1 MSSIFSSV
9 TASAER
15 ITRLT
20 WFMIILAAVVYAV
33 VIALMIIAIRRNRSA
48 PRDAVNLSDPGS
60 RWVVIGGL
68 IMPSVVLGAVLVFSL
83 WAMGR
88 ERVERPA
95 LTIDVTGHQWW
106 WEANYRFADLPDQFR
121 TANELHIPVGVPVRI
136 ALTTNDVI
144 HSFWVPQLQ
153 GKIDLIPGD
162 TNEVR
167 LVVRQSGTY
176 RGICAEFCGA
186 EHARMGISVI
196 AEDSSTFR
204 QWARQQLAD
213 AATPNDSLTAEG
225 KQLFESGPCMLC
237 HTVRGTS
244 AAADVAPDLT
254 HMGSRTTIGAGALPN
269 NLGNLEAWIANAQV
283 IKPGVRM
290 PPITTFS
297 GQQLR
302 AVATYVASLK

>member
-1 MSSIFSSV
+1 MSSIFSDV

-33 VIALMIIAIRRNRSA
+33 VIALMVVAMRRNRTA

-68 IMPSVVLGAVLVFSL
+68 IMPAIVLGTVLVFSL

-106 WEANYRFADLPDQFR
+106 WEATYRFADLPDQFR

-162 TNEVR
+162 TNEIR
-167 LVVRQSGTY
+167 LVVRRPGTY
-176 RGICAEFCGA
+176 RGICAEFCGD
-186 EHARMGISVI
+186 EHAKMGIVVF
-196 AEDSSTFR
+196 AEDSATFR

-213 AATPNDSLTAEG
+213 ATIPNDSLTAEG
-225 KQLFESGPCMLC
+225 RQLFESGPCSLC
-237 HTVRGTS
+237 HTARGTS
-244 AAADVAPDLT
+244 AAAQVAPDLT
-254 HMGSRTTIGAGALPN
+254 HVGSRTTIGAGALPN
-269 NLGNLEAWIANAQV
+269 TLGNLEAWIANAQV
-283 IKPGVRM
+283 IKPGVLM

>member
-1 MSSIFSSV
+1 MSSIFSTV

-20 WFMIILAAVVYAV
+20 WFMIILAAVVYVA
-33 VIALMIIAIRRNRSA
+33 VIAIMLVAMRRNRTA
-48 PRDAVNLSDPGS
+48 PRDAVNLSDPGP

-68 IMPSVVLGAVLVFSL
+68 IMPAIVLGAVLVFSL

-106 WEANYRFADLPDQFR
+106 WEATYRFADLPDQFR

-136 ALTTNDVI
+136 ALTTGDVI

-167 LVVRQSGTY
+167 LVVRQPGTY
-176 RGICAEFCGA
+176 RGICAEFCGD
-186 EHARMGISVI
+186 EHAKMGIAVF
-196 AEDSSTFR
+196 AEDSATFR
-204 QWARQQLAD
+204 RWARQQLAD
-213 AATPNDSLTAEG
+213 AVIPNDSLTMEG
-225 KQLFESGPCMLC
+225 RHLFESGPCTLC

-244 AAADVAPDLT
+244 AAAGVAPDLT
-254 HMGSRTTIGAGALPN
+254 HVGSRTTIGAGALPN
-269 NLGNLEAWIANAQV
+269 TLGNLEAWIANAQA

-297 GQQLR
+297 GRELR
-302 AVATYVASLK
+302 ALATYVASLK

>member
-20 WFMIILAAVVYAV
+20 WFMIILAAIVYVVV
-33 VIALMIIAIRRNRSA
+33 MALMIVAMRRNRHAS
-48 PRDAVNLSDPGS
+48 RDEVSLSDPGPK
-60 RWVVIGGL
+60 WVVIGGL
-68 IMPSVVLGAVLVFSL
+68 IMPAVVLGAVLVFSL

-167 LVVRQSGTY
+167 LVVRRPGTY
-176 RGICAEFCGA
+176 SGICAEFCGA
-186 EHARMGISVI
+186 EHAKMGITVV
-196 AEDSSTFR
+196 AEDSATFR
-204 QWARQQLAD
+204 EWARQQLAD

-225 KQLFESGPCMLC
+225 RQLFESGPCMLC

-244 AAADVAPDLT
+244 AIAQVAPDLT
-254 HMGSRTTIGAGALPN
+254 HVGSRTTIGAGALPN
-269 NLGNLEAWIANAQV
+269 TLGNLEAWIADAQV
-283 IKPGVRM
+283 IKPGARM

>member
-1 MSSIFSSV
+1 MSSIFSNV

-20 WFMIILAAVVYAV
+20 WFMIILATVVYAV
-33 VIALMIIAIRRNRSA
+33 VIALMLVAMRRNRNA

-68 IMPSVVLGAVLVFSL
+68 IMPAIVLGTVLVFSL

-162 TNEVR
+162 TNEIR
-167 LVVRQSGTY
+167 LVVRQPGVY
-176 RGICAEFCGA
+176 RGICAEFCGD
-186 EHARMGISVI
+186 EHAKMGIAVF
-196 AEDSSTFR
+196 AEDSATFR
-204 QWARQQLAD
+204 LWARQQLAD
-213 AATPNDSLTAEG
+213 AAIPNDSLTAEG
-225 KQLFESGPCMLC
+225 RQLFESGPCALC
-237 HTVRGTS
+237 HTARGTS
-244 AAADVAPDLT
+244 AAAQVAPDLT
-254 HMGSRTTIGAGALPN
+254 HVGSRTTIGAGALPN
-269 NLGNLEAWIANAQV
+269 TLGNLEAWIANAQA
-283 IKPGVRM
+283 IKPGVLM

-297 GQQLR
+297 GRQLR
-302 AVATYVASLK
+302 AVATYLASLK

>member
-20 WFMIILAAVVYAV
+20 WFMIILAAIVYAV
-33 VIALMIIAIRRNRSA
+33 VMALMIVAMRRNRRA
-48 PRDAVNLSDPGS
+48 PRDEVNLSDPGTK
-60 RWVVIGGL
+60 WVVIGGL
-68 IMPSVVLGAVLVFSL
+68 IMPAVVLSAVLVFSL

-106 WEANYRFADLPDQFR
+106 WEANYRFADLPNQFR
-121 TANELHIPVGVPVRI
+121 TANELHIPVGVPVRL
-136 ALTTNDVI
+136 AVTTNDVI

-167 LVVRQSGTY
+167 LVVRRPGTY
-176 RGICAEFCGA
+176 SGICAEFCGA
-186 EHARMGISVI
+186 EHAKMGITVI
-196 AEDSSTFR
+196 ADDSATFR
-204 QWARQQLAD
+204 EWARRQLA
-213 AATPNDSLTAEG
+213 AAAAPNDSLTAEG
-225 KQLFESGPCMLC
+225 RQLFESGPCTLC

-244 AAADVAPDLT
+244 AIAQVAPDLT
-254 HMGSRTTIGAGALPN
+254 HVGSRTTIGAGALPN
-269 NLGNLEAWIANAQV
+269 TLGNLEAWIANAQA
-283 IKPGVRM
+283 IKPGALM